1 MSCNLYPMITAEEKY
16 ISNILHSHRTFL
28 VSQKEQFN
36 GHDQGSTAR
45 DYG

>member
-1 MSCNLYPMITAEEKY
+1 MITAEEQY
-16 ISNILHSHRTFL
+16 IIYYSPHSHRTFL

-36 GHDQGSTAR
+36 ENDLDSTAS